1 MSRRTA
7 ASTGLR
13 ARSVT
18 RSGCYR
24 LRDAS
29 YLTGGEKLAQVTPR
43 ERPPDA
49 RDRLRRSFGDDLAAR
64 FPALGTEIDH
74 VVRGL
79 DHVEVVLDDDDRV
92 SRVHEAVQHLEQPLA
107 VRELKSGRGLVQAV

>member
-1 MSRRTA
+1 MRTRTA

-18 RSGCYR
+18 RSRCYR
-24 LRDAS
+24 LRDPS
-29 YLTGGEKLAQVTPR
+29 HLTGGEKLSQVAPG
-43 ERPPDA
+43 ERAPHA
-49 RDRLRRSFGDDLAAR
+49 RHRLRRALGDDLAAR
-64 FPALGTEIDH
+64 FPTLGAEIDH

-92 SRVHEAVQHLEQPLA
+92 PRVHEAVQDLEETLD
-107 VRELKSGRGLVQAV
+107 